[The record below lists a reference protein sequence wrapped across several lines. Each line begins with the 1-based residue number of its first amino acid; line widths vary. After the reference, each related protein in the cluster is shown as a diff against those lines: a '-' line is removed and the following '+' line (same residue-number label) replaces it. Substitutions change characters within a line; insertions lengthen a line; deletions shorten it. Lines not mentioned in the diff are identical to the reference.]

1 MEINETTYGDENSLF
16 RVRLVNVRPLES
28 GEEVAEGVYS
38 NQGEFNPV
46 SSPTTEAPAPVP
58 VPRRS
63 ELAESDEQQDLVKQ
77 PKDNEVRDIDDRQV

>member
-16 RVRLVNVRPLES
+16 KVRLVNVRPLES
-28 GEEVAEGVYS
+28 GEEVAEGVFN

-46 SSPTTEAPAPVP
+46 SSPSTEAPVP

-63 ELAESDEQQDLVKQ
+63 ELAESDEQQQDNVKQ
-77 PKDNEVRDIDDRQV
+77 PKDNEVRDIDEPQV